1 MIEGAEWVVLYWMR
15 LQMERD
21 LLVSS
26 PGGPSLNDRQRD
38 ASLRAC
44 GHYDPPAIV
53 VLFRRGFR
61 PPARRRLGL
70 SACLRDGG
78 GWFSSSRRCQIQP
91 TITEGHEDSCPDV
104 SQTRLEDELDDRLA
118 RQRRHK

>member
-1 MIEGAEWVVLYWMR
+1 MIEGAEWEVLYWMR

-44 GHYDPPAIV
+44 GHDDDAAV
-53 VLFRRGFR
+53 VATSIG
-61 PPARRRLGL
+61 A
-70 SACLRDGG
+70 
-78 GWFSSSRRCQIQP
+78 
-91 TITEGHEDSCPDV
+91 
-104 SQTRLEDELDDRLA
+104 
-118 RQRRHK
+118 

>member
-26 PGGPSLNDRQRD
+26 TGGPSLYDRQRD

-44 GHYDPPAIV
+44 GHDDDAAIV
-53 VLFRRGFR
+53 
-61 PPARRRLGL
+61 
-70 SACLRDGG
+70 
-78 GWFSSSRRCQIQP
+78 WN
-91 TITEGHEDSCPDV
+91 TH
-104 SQTRLEDELDDRLA
+104 
-118 RQRRHK
+118 